1 MGRLNGKI
9 AVVTGAGRGIGKE
22 TALFLAK
29 EGAKVVVNDLGGNTD
44 GTGGTQI
51 ADEVVKEIKAA
62 GGEAVANYDS
72 VSDFA
77 GGQNIFQTALD
88 TFGGMDILINNAGIL
103 RDKTLF
109 NMEENDWDQVIAVHL
124 KGHFNCTKPFASY
137 IRETNRMDCR
147 IINMS
152 SVSGLYGNFGQ
163 TNYGAA
169 KAGIAGFTRSLS
181 FEMAKYKCTV
191 NTISPGAATRMT
203 IDLIKAA
210 GRDVDT
216 NDWKQGPQQLAPVIT
231 WLCCDEASNVTNQI
245 IHVQNGTVG
254 IMQQP
259 AVIESFLSDE
269 LWSLDQLDRV
279 IGSLVETKKN
289 HDSEIQKKAEPK
301 KILASFIYRFFGL

>member
-51 ADEVVKEIKAA
+51 ADEVVEEIKAA

-88 TFGGMDILINNAGIL
+88 TFGEMDILINNAGIL

-301 KILASFIYRFFGL
+301 KS

>member
-22 TALFLAK
+22 AALFLAS

-51 ADEVVKEIKAA
+51 ADEVVEEIKSA
-62 GGEAVANYDS
+62 GGDAVANYDS
-72 VSDFA
+72 VSEFA
-77 GGQNIFQTALD
+77 GGQSIFQTAID
-88 TFGGMDILINNAGIL
+88 AFGGMDILINNAGIL

-210 GRDVDT
+210 GRDVDV

-231 WLCCDEASNVTNQI
+231 WLCCDEASDVTNQI

-259 AVIESFLSDE
+259 AVIESFLSEE

-279 IGSLVETKKN
+279 IGNLVETKKN
-289 HDSEIQKKAEPK
+289 HDSEVQKKAEPK
-301 KILASFIYRFFGL
+301 KS

>member
-22 TALFLAK
+22 TALFLAS

-51 ADEVVKEIKAA
+51 ADEVVEEIKSA
-62 GGEAVANYDS
+62 GGDAVANYDS
-72 VSDFA
+72 VSEFA
-77 GGQNIFQTALD
+77 GGQSIFQTAID
-88 TFGGMDILINNAGIL
+88 AFGGMDILINNAGIL

-210 GRDVDT
+210 GRDVDV

-231 WLCCDEASNVTNQI
+231 WLCCDEASDVTNQI

-259 AVIESFLSDE
+259 AVIESFLSEE

-279 IGSLVETKKN
+279 ISNLVETKKN
-289 HDSEIQKKAEPK
+289 HDSEVQKKAEPK
-301 KILASFIYRFFGL
+301 KS

>member
-51 ADEVVKEIKAA
+51 ADEVVEEIKAA

-77 GGQNIFQTALD
+77 GGQNIFQTALN

-231 WLCCDEASNVTNQI
+231 WLCCDEASDVTNQI

-301 KILASFIYRFFGL
+301 KS

>member
-9 AVVTGAGRGIGKE
+9 AVITGAGRGIGKE
-22 TALFLAK
+22 TALFMAN
-29 EGAKVVVNDLGGNTD
+29 EGARIVVNDLGGNTD

-51 ADEVVKEIKAA
+51 ADEVVEEIKAA

-88 TFGGMDILINNAGIL
+88 TFGGMDFLINNAGIL

-124 KGHFNCTKPFASY
+124 KGHFNCTKPFASF
-137 IRETNRMDCR
+137 IRETNRMNCR

-210 GRDVDT
+210 GRDVDV

-231 WLCCDEASNVTNQI
+231 WLCCDEASDVTNQI

-259 AVIESFLSDE
+259 AVIESFLSQE

-279 IGSLVETKKN
+279 IGDLVKTKKN
-289 HDSEIQKKAEPK
+289 HDSEVQKRAEPK
-301 KILASFIYRFFGL
+301 NS

>member
-1 MGRLNGKI
+1 MGRLNDKI

-51 ADEVVKEIKAA
+51 ADEVVEEIKAA

-231 WLCCDEASNVTNQI
+231 WLCCDEASDVTNQI

-269 LWSLDQLDRV
+269 LWSLDQLDRI

-301 KILASFIYRFFGL
+301 KS